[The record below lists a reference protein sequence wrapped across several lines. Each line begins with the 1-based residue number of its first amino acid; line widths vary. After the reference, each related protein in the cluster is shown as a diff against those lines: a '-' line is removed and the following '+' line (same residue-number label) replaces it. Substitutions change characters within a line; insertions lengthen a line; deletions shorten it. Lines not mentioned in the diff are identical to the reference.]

1 VIRLLPSTLFG
12 RLVLI
17 LLGGLLLAQL
27 VGAAILLRARATA
40 LYETSGRYAVQR
52 VAGIV
57 HVLDDLSPDQRRSI
71 LPALN
76 SAGLRVAFT
85 AVPEREH
92 ELEEDDFATTPLRA
106 ALHRALG
113 ENRDVRVAV
122 IAAGELPEVFHGPPP
137 HMGMGRMMASP
148 HMGFFGG
155 PPIGNASFLVQAQLR
170 DGSWVSIAHRLPEEE
185 FAWPAKLLLTLAV
198 LLVSVVGLSLLAVR
212 WVTRPL
218 ALLGRA
224 ADELGRDIQRPA
236 LDESGPL
243 EVRHAAQAFNTMQA
257 RLSRFLRDRAQLLA
271 AVSHDLKTP
280 ITRLRLRAEL
290 LENAE
295 LKAKFVHD
303 LDEMETMT
311 RTTLDFLRDANAHE
325 PVQPV
330 DVNAL
335 IESLQAN
342 ADELGQQVQIQGSA
356 VSPYGGRPLALQR
369 CLRNLIDNAVKY
381 GKRGTVH
388 VNDSA
393 ARLQIIVAD
402 EGPGI
407 PEQQLEQVFEPFF
420 RLEPSRSRE
429 TGGTG
434 LGLSIA
440 RDIARAHGGDLVLR
454 NRANGGLEAVLTL
467 PR

>member
-1 VIRLLPSTLFG
+1 MTRLLPSTLFG

-57 HVLDDLSPDQRRSI
+57 HVLDELSTDQRGLI
-71 LPALN
+71 LPAMN

-85 AVPEREH
+85 AAPGREPAPS
-92 ELEEDDFATTPLRA
+92 EDGFATTHLRA

-113 ENRDVRVAV
+113 EERDVRIAV
-122 IAAGELPEVFHGPPP
+122 IAAEAVPAVLQGPLPP
-137 HMGMGRMMASP
+137 HMGHMMASP

-155 PPIGNASFLVQAQLR
+155 PPIRNGSFLVQAQLR
-170 DGSWVSIAHRLPEEE
+170 DGNWVSIAHQLPEEE
-185 FAWPAKLLLTLAV
+185 FAWPVKLLLTLAV
-198 LLVSVVGLSLLAVR
+198 LLVSVVALSLIAVR

-224 ADELGRDIQRPA
+224 ADELGRDIQRPP

-243 EVRHAAQAFNTMQA
+243 EVRRAAQAFNTMQA
-257 RLSRFLRDRAQLLA
+257 RLARFLRDRAHLLA

-290 LENAE
+290 LENPE

-303 LDEMETMT
+303 LDEMEAMV
-311 RTTLDFLRDANAHE
+311 RTTLDFLRDVNAHE

-335 IESLQAN
+335 IESLQAD
-342 ADELGQQVQIQGSA
+342 ADELGQQVQIDGSA
-356 VSPYGGRPLALQR
+356 ASPYAGRPLALQR

-381 GKRGTVH
+381 GKRATVH
-388 VNDSA
+388 VNDGA

-429 TGGTG
+429 TGGVG

-440 RDIARAHGGDLVLR
+440 RDIARAHGGDLLLR
-454 NRANGGLEAVLTL
+454 NRASRGLEAVLTL

>member
-1 VIRLLPSTLFG
+1 MIRLLPSTLFG

-17 LLGGLLLAQL
+17 LLGGLFLAQL

-57 HVLDDLSPDQRRSI
+57 HVLDDLSTDQRRLI
-71 LPALN
+71 LPAMN

-85 AVPEREH
+85 AAPGRE
-92 ELEEDDFATTPLRA
+92 LAPREDGFATTHLRA

-113 ENRDVRVAV
+113 EERNVRIAV
-122 IAAGELPEVFHGPPP
+122 IAAEAVPAVLHGPPP
-137 HMGMGRMMASP
+137 SHMGHMMPPP

-155 PPIGNASFLVQAQLR
+155 PPIRNASFLVQAQLR
-170 DGSWVSIAHRLPEEE
+170 DGSWVSIAHQLPEEE
-185 FAWPAKLLLTLAV
+185 FAWPVKLLLTLVV
-198 LLVSVVGLSLLAVR
+198 LLISVVALSLIAVR

-218 ALLGRA
+218 AVLGRA
-224 ADELGRDIQRPA
+224 ADELGRDIQRPP

-243 EVRHAAQAFNTMQA
+243 EVRRAAQAFNTMQA
-257 RLSRFLRDRAQLLA
+257 RLARFLRDRAHLLA

-303 LDEMETMT
+303 LDEMETMA

-335 IESLQAN
+335 IESLQAD

-356 VSPYGGRPLALQR
+356 ASPYAGRALALQR

-381 GKRGTVH
+381 GKRATVH

-429 TGGTG
+429 TGGVG

-440 RDIARAHGGDLVLR
+440 RDIARAHGGNLELR
-454 NRANGGLEAVLTL
+454 NRASGGLEAVLTL